1 MVGIVRRRTILCD
14 VPGRRVCLPRLDA
27 RDPFFVAVA
36 ITRWRQRLRR
46 RQSVDTL
53 RYTFDLLGLNR
64 PENCLLCRIADEA
77 GPLNNLRDGLRV
89 LAVDKVIEHL
99 LTSSAIVLGLR
110 LGV

>member
-27 RDPFFVAVA
+27 RDPFFVAVV

-53 RYTFDLLGLNR
+53 RYTFDLLGLSR
-64 PENCLLCRIADEA
+64 AEDRLLTGVATKARARDD
-77 GPLNNLRDGLRV
+77 LRYGLRA
-89 LAVDKVIEHL
+89 LAIRQIVEHPL
-99 LTSSAIVLGLR
+99 PGGPVAI
-110 LGV
+110 